1 MPYYSSFGYGLDDAI
16 QKETSRL
23 YQEYGL
29 PRNVLNRI
37 KTFYRYQPG
46 SLGSSSKVIDFL
58 GGLFE
63 DYGYSKENFS
73 TFLGL
78 NADLVSCNPV
88 ELERRVVILNI
99 QGLLETVLFEK
110 PFVLLNNYRLS
121 ALNLYAIGRNLKDD
135 GIQLSYNNV
144 YGVDYT
150 SSQLEKL
157 RRLYPLKVSKYDFYQ
172 KLFEMKREKLRSQNE
187 ALLSLEKGD

>member
-1 MPYYSSFGYGLDDAI
+1 MAYYRGYFYRIDDAI
-16 QKETSRL
+16 EKEISEL

-29 PRNVLNRI
+29 SRNVLNRI
-37 KTFYRYQPG
+37 RTFYGYQPS
-46 SLGSSSKVIDFL
+46 SLGNSSKVIDFL
-58 GGLFE
+58 AGLFD

-78 NADLVSCNPV
+78 HADLVSCNPV
-88 ELERRVVILNI
+88 ELERRVVILNT

-110 PFVLLNNYRLS
+110 PYVLLNNHRLS
-121 ALNLYAIGRNLKDD
+121 SLNLYAIGKNLKDD
-135 GIQLSYNNV
+135 GIELTYDNV

-157 RRLYPLKVSKYDFYQ
+157 RKLYPLKVSKYDFYQ
-172 KLFEMKREKLRSQNE
+172 RLFEKKREKLRSQNE
-187 ALLSLEKGD
+187 MLLSLEKED

>member
-1 MPYYSSFGYGLDDAI
+1 MTYYRGYGFNGAI

-29 PRNVLNRI
+29 SRKVLNRI
-37 KTFYRYQPG
+37 ITFYRCQPNL
-46 SLGSSSKVIDFL
+46 LGNSSKVVDFL
-58 GGLFE
+58 AGLFD

-73 TFLGL
+73 TFLSL
-78 NADLVSCNPV
+78 HADLISCNPV
-88 ELERRVVILNI
+88 ELERRVVILNT

-110 PFVLLNNYRLS
+110 PYVLLNNHRLS
-121 ALNLYAIGRNLKDD
+121 SLNLYAVGRNLKDD
-135 GIQLSYNNV
+135 GIELSYDNV

-157 RRLYPLKVSKYDFYQ
+157 RRLYPLKVSKYDIYQ
-172 KLFEMKREKLRSQNE
+172 KLFEKKREKLRSQNE
-187 ALLSLEKGD
+187 ALLSLEKED

>member
-1 MPYYSSFGYGLDDAI
+1 MTYYSSFGYGLDDAI

-29 PRNVLNRI
+29 SRNVLNRI

-78 NADLVSCNPV
+78 HTDLISCNPI
-88 ELERRVVILNI
+88 ELERRIVILNA

-110 PFVLLNNYRLS
+110 PYVLLNNHRLTS
-121 ALNLYAIGRNLKDD
+121 LNLYAVGRNLKDD